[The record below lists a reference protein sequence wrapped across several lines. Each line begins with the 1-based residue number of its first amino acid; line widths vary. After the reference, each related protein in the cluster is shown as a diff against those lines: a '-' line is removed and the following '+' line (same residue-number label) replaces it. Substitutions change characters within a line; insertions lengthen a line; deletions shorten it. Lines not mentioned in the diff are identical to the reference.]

1 MRAGRSLTVAVVL
14 SLVLTAL
21 VGGGIALTRVD
32 LPSIG
37 GDAVT
42 DLAAAPA
49 APKAAATPEPARIVS
64 GVRLR
69 PTPQALRRAR
79 MAARA
84 ERLASLP
91 VTFVLAT
98 FNVLGSNHTAPGGDR
113 RKFPPAS
120 ARTPQAAALIR
131 QHGVSVVG
139 LQEVKPDQLT
149 TLQRLTGFAAYP
161 GFAFGSKETDNS
173 ILYDTSRFEF
183 VSGTSFPVV
192 FESRAR
198 PQTVLRLRDRAT
210 GREMYFVNMHVSAGH
225 DARDTASRI
234 AGHLTGAE
242 QVNRLMATGLP
253 VFLTGDMND
262 RAEFFCRVIP
272 RTGMVAAVGGS
283 TANGCAPPARMPV
296 DWVVASPGVSFSD
309 YWLDET
315 PVNRRISD
323 HFLVSARA
331 TVPPAAEADP
341 TED

>member
-1 MRAGRSLTVAVVL
+1 MAVPVGLAVAL
-14 SLVLTAL
+14 SLLI
-21 VGGGIALTRVD
+21 GGGIALIRVD
-32 LPSIG
+32 PSWLDG
-37 GDAVT
+37 EGVT

-49 APKAAATPEPARIVS
+49 SPTAAASDPVVRIVS
-64 GVRLR
+64 GARLR

-79 MAARA
+79 LAARA
-84 ERLASLP
+84 ERMARRP

-98 FNVLGSNHTAPGGDR
+98 FNVLGSNHTAPGGER
-113 RKFPPAS
+113 RNFPPAA

-131 QHGVSVVG
+131 QHGASVVG

-161 GFAFGSKETDNS
+161 GFAFGSRETDNS

-210 GREMYFVNMHVSAGH
+210 GREMYFVNMHVSAGN

-262 RAEFFCRVIP
+262 RAEFFCRVLP

-283 TANGCAPPARMPV
+283 IANGCAPPGRMPV
-296 DWVVASPGVSFSD
+296 DWVVGSPDVTFSG
-309 YWLDET
+309 YRLDES

-331 TVPPAAEADP
+331 TIAPATETDTAER
-341 TED
+341 

>member
-1 MRAGRSLTVAVVL
+1 MLFRS
-14 SLVLTAL
+14 
-21 VGGGIALTRVD
+21 
-32 LPSIG
+32 
-37 GDAVT
+37 
-42 DLAAAPA
+42 APF
-49 APKAAATPEPARIVS
+49 T
-64 GVRLR
+64 L
-69 PTPQALRRAR
+69 
-79 MAARA
+79 
-84 ERLASLP
+84 
-91 VTFVLAT
+91 
-98 FNVLGSNHTAPGGDR
+98 LGSNHTAAGGDR
-113 RKFPPAS
+113 KGFPPAAS
-120 ARTPQAAALIR
+120 RTPQAAALIK
-131 QHGVSVVG
+131 QHGASVVG
-139 LQEVKPDQLT
+139 LQEAKPDQVT

-198 PQTVLRLRDRAT
+198 PQTVLRLRERAT

-234 AGHLTGAE
+234 AGQLTGAA
-242 QVNRLMATGLP
+242 QLNQLMASGLP

-262 RAEFFCRVIP
+262 RADFFCRVIP

-283 TANGCAPPARMPV
+283 VANGCAPPARMPV
-296 DWVVASPGVSFSD
+296 DWVVASPGVAFSD

-331 TVPPAAEADP
+331 TVPPA
-341 TED
+341 TEDTPEG